1 MIVRAEKLTKRFGSV
16 LALNSVEVEIPEG
29 LTVIVGP
36 NGGGKSTFLKIAAGA
51 YRPTAGRVEVLGDDP
66 WKNEQIKRRIGVS
79 FDPPALP
86 PLRTGLEWLEYISE
100 ARGGDGESV
109 QKAAEMFEAREF
121 IAKKIRDYSAGM
133 RKRLSLAQAFV
144 GDPEV
149 VFLDEPLANL
159 DLNGMRDVMEVI
171 KEEHKNGL
179 NLVVIS
185 HIWRPFMEIADY
197 AVLIAAGKVQAAG
210 SPEDV
215 YPLLEKAFPL

>member
-16 LALNSVEVEIPEG
+16 LALDSIDVEIPDG

-51 YRPTAGRVEVLGDDP
+51 YRPTAGRVEVLGKDP
-66 WKNEQIKRRIGVS
+66 WKDEAIKRRMGVS

-109 QKAAEMFEAREF
+109 RKAAEMFGAIGF
-121 IAKKIRDYSAGM
+121 IGKKIRDYSAGM
-133 RKRLSLAQAFV
+133 RKRVSLAQAFV
-144 GDPEV
+144 GNPEV

-159 DLNGMRDVMEVI
+159 DLKGMKDVIEVI
-171 KEEHKNGL
+171 KEEHGNGL
-179 NLVVIS
+179 NLVVVS
-185 HIWRPFMEIADY
+185 HIWRPFIEMADY

-210 SPEDV
+210 SPEEV
-215 YPLLEKAFPL
+215 LPLLEKAFPL

>member
-1 MIVRAEKLTKRFGSV
+1 MIVRAERLTKRFGSV
-16 LALNSVEVEIPEG
+16 LALNSVDVEIPEG

-51 YRPTAGRVEVLGDDP
+51 YRPTGGSIEVLGKDP
-66 WKNEQIKRRIGVS
+66 WKDERIKGRIGVS

-86 PLRTGLEWLEYISE
+86 PLRTGLEWLGYISE
-100 ARGGDGESV
+100 ARGGDGGSV
-109 QKAAEMFEAREF
+109 RKAAEMFGAREF
-121 IAKKIRDYSAGM
+121 IGKKIRDYSAGM
-133 RKRLSLAQAFV
+133 RKRVSLAQAFV

-159 DLNGMRDVMEVI
+159 DLKGMRDVMKVI
-171 KEEHKNGL
+171 KEEHENGL

-185 HIWRPFMEIADY
+185 HIWRPFMEMADY

-210 SPEDV
+210 FLQDV
-215 YPLLEKAFPL
+215 LPLLEEAFPL